1 VSPPPGSPARRVLLL
16 ALAAAAAV
24 ALPSPAV
31 AIALVL
37 AAASWRLG
45 RRVARHVQERR
56 RATELPADGIPL
68 GHDPAGR
75 PVLVPASALGAHTL
89 ILGATGSG
97 KTTTLLAL
105 LRDQMA
111 HGGAIVAIDLKG
123 SPGFAR
129 QLRAA
134 AEGAGRHFRIWTL
147 DGGECWNPLATGNA
161 TELKDKLISTERFT
175 EPHYQRAA
183 ERYLQQALQVAQATA
198 GERPITLATVVE
210 LLEPAALAARS
221 RLLAPAR
228 ARALRTY
235 LTSLTRDQLSA
246 VRGLHSRLALLTES
260 HVAPLLAP
268 TPGQETIDLRS
279 ALASREVVLFSLSS
293 VTYGQLAGQL
303 GTLAVQDLVSA
314 TAARL
319 AGQATPTG
327 EQPTPPP
334 PALVAI
340 DEFSAIGSDNVL
352 ALLAR
357 GREAGV
363 GVVLCTQELADLD
376 RVARGLRDQ
385 VLGNTAVK
393 IAHRQDVPESALT
406 VAQLAGTVETWERSY
421 REYRGRFGGRRLEVA
436 GVRAVQRYR
445 VPPQRISELRP
456 GEAVVVVKTPQ
467 AHATIARVDARIPGS
482 SSGRSPARPTHPARR
497 PSERSRDDRPRSL

>member
-1 VSPPPGSPARRVLLL
+1 MTASPHSRVRSVLLL
-16 ALAAAAAV
+16 AVALAAAAV
-24 ALPSPAV
+24 LPSPA
-31 AIALVL
+31 IALALV
-37 AAASWRLG
+37 AAAISWRLG
-45 RRVARHVQERR
+45 RRAVHRLRESRR
-56 RATELPADGIPL
+56 TAQLPADGIPL
-68 GHDPAGR
+68 GRDPAGR

-97 KTTTLLAL
+97 KTTTMLSLMA
-105 LRDQMA
+105 DQIEQ
-111 HGGAIVAIDLKG
+111 GAAVVAIDLKG
-123 SPGFAR
+123 SPAFAR
-129 QLRAA
+129 QLQTL
-134 AEGAGRHFRIWTL
+134 AEGAGRRFRIWTP
-147 DGGECWNPLATGNA
+147 DGGECWNPLANGNA

-183 ERYLQQALQVAQATA
+183 ERYLQQALQVAQTTA
-198 GERPITLATVVE
+198 GNRPVTLATVAE
-210 LLEPAALAARS
+210 LLEPATLAARG
-221 RLLAPAR
+221 RMLPPAR
-228 ARALRTY
+228 ASALHTY

-268 TPGQETIDLRS
+268 TPGQATIDLRA
-279 ALASREVVLFSLSS
+279 ALSGREVVLFSLSS

-303 GTLAVQDLVSA
+303 GTLAVQDLISA

-319 AGQATPTG
+319 AGQTAGDQRGAFAAGPSSSRVSDRATT
-327 EQPTPPP
+327 PP

-363 GVVLCTQELADLD
+363 GVMLCTQELADLD

-393 IAHRQDVPESALT
+393 IAHRQDVPESART
-406 VAQLAGTVETWERSY
+406 VAQLAGTVETLERSY
-421 REYRGRFGGRRLEVA
+421 REYRGRLGGRRLEVA
-436 GVRAVQRYR
+436 GVRPVQRFR
-445 VPPQRISELRP
+445 ISPQRISELRP
-456 GEAVVVVKTPQ
+456 GEAVVVVKSPQ
-467 AHATIARVDARIPGS
+467 AHTTIARIDPREQS
-482 SSGRSPARPTHPARR
+482 SRPAGR
-497 PSERSRDDRPRSL
+497 ER

>member
-1 VSPPPGSPARRVLLL
+1 MHSFLLL
-16 ALAAAAAV
+16 AAASAAV
-24 ALPSPAV
+24 ALPSPAI
-31 AIALVL
+31 AIALV
-37 AAASWRLG
+37 AAAVSWRLG
-45 RRVARHVQERR
+45 RRVVHRLREHRHVAQ
-56 RATELPADGIPL
+56 LPADGIPL

-105 LRDQMA
+105 MTDQIEQ
-111 HGGAIVAIDLKG
+111 GAAVVAIDLKG
-123 SPGFAR
+123 SPAFAR
-129 QLRAA
+129 QLRAV
-134 AEGAGRHFRIWTL
+134 AEGAGRRFRIWTP
-147 DGGECWNPLATGNA
+147 DGGECWNPLASGNA

-198 GERPITLATVVE
+198 GDRPVTLATVAE
-210 LLEPAALAARS
+210 LLEPAALAARA
-221 RLLAPAR
+221 RMLPPAR
-228 ARALRTY
+228 AGAVHTY

-268 TPGQETIDLRS
+268 ASGEATIDLRAS
-279 ALASREVVLFSLSS
+279 LANREVVLFSLSS
-293 VTYGQLAGQL
+293 VTYGRLAGQL

-314 TAARL
+314 AAARL
-319 AGQATPTG
+319 AGQALPAGERPT
-327 EQPTPPP
+327 TP

-363 GVVLCTQELADLD
+363 GVMLCTQELADLD

-393 IAHRQDVPESALT
+393 IAHRQDVPESART

-436 GVRAVQRYR
+436 GVRPVERFR

-456 GEAVVVVKTPQ
+456 GEAVVVVKSPQ
-467 AHATIARVDARIPGS
+467 AHATIARVDARLAP
-482 SSGRSPARPTHPARR
+482 PTRG
-497 PSERSRDDRPRSL
+497 ERSAPER